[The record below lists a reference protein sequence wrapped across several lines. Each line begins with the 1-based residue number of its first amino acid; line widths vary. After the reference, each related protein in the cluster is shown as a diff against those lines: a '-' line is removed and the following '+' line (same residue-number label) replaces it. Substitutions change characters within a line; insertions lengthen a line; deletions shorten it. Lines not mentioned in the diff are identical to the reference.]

1 MSSPDG
7 ESAPATLSYAAA
19 LVAALDDAL
28 ASDARVSIIG
38 TSILGLGSHRG
49 LLQRLHQAYPDR
61 IVPPPIAEASLAAIG
76 AGAAMAGARPFVDFG
91 AAAFSYLA
99 WSQLVNEAAVAHYM
113 SGGRLTVPV
122 TYHALHGVRGAGGPQ
137 HSHSPQAMLC
147 NAPGLEIVVPST
159 AADVYGL
166 LRTALASPN
175 PTFILSHARLLG
187 IEGPMPRERAPIPF
201 GRAEIKR
208 RGRDITI
215 VATSL
220 MVHYALAA
228 ADMLSR
234 DGIEAEIVD
243 PRTLVPLDEAT
254 ILDSL
259 AHTGRLVV
267 VDETSLRAGV
277 ASDIAGMIAE
287 RGFHLLKAPV
297 ARVGRADV
305 PVPYSKPLEEAV
317 TPDPA
322 AIAAAAR
329 RVLGA

>member
-1 MSSPDG
+1 MSPWASGPSRTAPIASGSSSTIRSCVWSGRSAPPSRSRAACGSSMPPSPRAWPKRAPSRCRARCPIARRPSPMSSPDG

-166 LRTALASPN
+166 LR
-175 PTFILSHARLLG
+175 
-187 IEGPMPRERAPIPF
+187 
-201 GRAEIKR
+201 
-208 RGRDITI
+208 
-215 VATSL
+215 
-220 MVHYALAA
+220 
-228 ADMLSR
+228 
-234 DGIEAEIVD
+234 
-243 PRTLVPLDEAT
+243 
-254 ILDSL
+254 
-259 AHTGRLVV
+259 
-267 VDETSLRAGV
+267 
-277 ASDIAGMIAE
+277 
-287 RGFHLLKAPV
+287 
-297 ARVGRADV
+297 
-305 PVPYSKPLEEAV
+305 
-317 TPDPA
+317 
-322 AIAAAAR
+322 
-329 RVLGA
+329 